1 MDHLAA
7 TLGRIDQIRQRFACD
22 RPPAVGQP
30 AGASDFGAVLAGVA
44 QGGEVSAISDEGLN
58 ALISG
63 KASEAGVDPNLVRAV
78 VQAESGFN
86 PRAVSAVGAQ
96 GLMQLMPQT
105 AASLGVHNSFNP
117 EENLTGGIRYLKG
130 LLNKY
135 QSVPNALAAYNAG
148 PGAVD
153 KHGGIPPYAETRQYV
168 KKVVGLYQQFAGQPV
183 LHDGAGGD
191 A

>member
-1 MDHLAA
+1 MNHLAA
-7 TLGRIDQIRQRFACD
+7 TLGRIDQIRQRFAFE
-22 RPPAVGQP
+22 RPAAVAQQP
-30 AGASDFGAVLAGVA
+30 ATTGFEAVLAGMA
-44 QGGEVSAISDEGLN
+44 SGNEVSGLNDAGLN

-63 KASEAGVDPNLVRAV
+63 KATEGGVDPNLVRAV

-86 PRAVSAVGAQ
+86 PHAVSAVGAQ

-105 AASLGVHNSFNP
+105 AASLGVNNSFNP
-117 EENLTGGIRYLKG
+117 EENLTGGIRYLKS

-168 KKVVGLYQQFAGQPV
+168 KKVVGLYQQFAGQAV
-183 LHDGAGGD
+183 LNDGAGG
-191 A
+191 AS